1 MATIKQLSDG
11 GPDGTCLGQSTADL
25 VSFHGATPIARASIS
40 SVATAATIATAVLG
54 IQAILTALSNKGLIT
69 IT

>member
-1 MATIKQLSDG
+1 MATIKELSDG
-11 GPDGTCLGQSTADL
+11 GPDGTRLGQSSTDL
-25 VSFHGATPIARASIS
+25 VAFHGASPSARASIA
-40 SVATAATIATAVLG
+40 SVATAATVATAVAG